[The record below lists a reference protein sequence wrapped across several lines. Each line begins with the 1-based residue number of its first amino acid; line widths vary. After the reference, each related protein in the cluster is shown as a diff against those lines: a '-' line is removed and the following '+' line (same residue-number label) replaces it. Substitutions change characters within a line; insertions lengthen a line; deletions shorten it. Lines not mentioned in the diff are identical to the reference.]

1 MYEKNHHTTVL
12 YGYFSSYNKTHPKN
26 MKWAQTSKK
35 MDYTPR
41 YPGTPAK
48 LFEIVAKLMRRSGNS
63 PDSTLSKLC

>member
-1 MYEKNHHTTVL
+1 
-12 YGYFSSYNKTHPKN
+12 
-26 MKWAQTSKK
+26 MKWAQTPKK
-35 MDYTPR
+35 WITHPA